1 MGPIRTLVLVATRC
15 ARAGAADDWF
25 DWYTHHLGDLGD
37 GSTVSATRWRLA
49 DAPPPGGPGPGHS
62 HVTRIECTTSPTES
76 LDRLWTRRDELR
88 RTGRIHPAHAE
99 TSLEVWA
106 AHGGPQETGTAHGG
120 PQGTGTAHGGPQGT
134 GTARSS
140 IVAEVLCTDPA
151 REAEWDRWYDEQHL
165 PDMMATG
172 AFTTGSRWVR
182 HPRRGVGCD
191 HLTVYDI
198 ADTDATTAV
207 AASAAA
213 MPELIA
219 AGRKHECHTGGR
231 TMALDAE

>member
-1 MGPIRTLVLVATRC
+1 MVGIRTLVLVATRC
-15 ARAGAADDWF
+15 ARADAADDWF
-25 DWYTHHLGDLGD
+25 DWYSHHLDDLGD

-62 HVTRIECTTSPTES
+62 HVTRIECTTWPTES
-76 LDRLWTRRDELR
+76 LDRLRTRRDELR
-88 RTGRIHPAHAE
+88 RAGRIHPAHAE
-99 TSLEVWA
+99 TALEIWT
-106 AHGGPQETGTAHGG
+106 AHGGPQE
-120 PQGTGTAHGGPQGT
+120 T

-172 AFTTGSRWVR
+172 AFATGSRWVR

-198 ADTDATTAV
+198 ADTDAATAV
-207 AASAAA
+207 AVSAAA
-213 MPELIA
+213 MPALIA
-219 AGRKHECHTGGR
+219 AGRKHEGHTGGR

>member
-1 MGPIRTLVLVATRC
+1 MPGLALVSTKC
-15 ARAGAADDWF
+15 ADSAAAGAWRDALLEIVGA
-25 DWYTHHLGDLGD
+25 LG
-37 GSTVSATRWRLA
+37 GSLWRLL
-49 DAPPPGGPGPGHS
+49 DAAPSGGPGPGHT
-62 HVTRIECTTSPTES
+62 HVAWVEGHDPVGAYRTAVADARADGRLPIGHADVRIDHWLGHGERCEIH
-76 LDRLWTRRDELR
+76 
-88 RTGRIHPAHAE
+88 TGAVAE
-99 TSLEVWA
+99 
-106 AHGGPQETGTAHGG
+106 G
-120 PQGTGTAHGGPQGT
+120 
-134 GTARSS
+134 R

-198 ADTDATTAV
+198 ADTDAATAV
-207 AASAAA
+207 AVSAAA
-213 MPELIA
+213 MPALVA